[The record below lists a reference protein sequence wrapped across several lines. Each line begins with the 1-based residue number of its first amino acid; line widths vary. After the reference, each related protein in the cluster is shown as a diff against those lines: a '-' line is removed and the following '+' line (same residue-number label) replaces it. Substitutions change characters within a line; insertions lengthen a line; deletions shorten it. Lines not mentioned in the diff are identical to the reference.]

1 MGDPVLSTFFVG
13 YRFIHN
19 QFFRL
24 KRVDK
29 MVKYA
34 KKGPRGSNG
43 IFNAYFTVLS
53 TMRLFG
59 GNNVLVLILIQFFE
73 IFKIQFDFAMELNF
87 IKPVT
92 EVENYQND
100 DNLTELR

>member
-1 MGDPVLSTFFVG
+1 
-13 YRFIHN
+13 
-19 QFFRL
+19 
-24 KRVDK
+24 
-29 MVKYA
+29 
-34 KKGPRGSNG
+34 
-43 IFNAYFTVLS
+43 
-53 TMRLFG
+53 MRLFG

-100 DNLTELR
+100 DNLTELRWRQVQFHFVLTSFTLSLIWK